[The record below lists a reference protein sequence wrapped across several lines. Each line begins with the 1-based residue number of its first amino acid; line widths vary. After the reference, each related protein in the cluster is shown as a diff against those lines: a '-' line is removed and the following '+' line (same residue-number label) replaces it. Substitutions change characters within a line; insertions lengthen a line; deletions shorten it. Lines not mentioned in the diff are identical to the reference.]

1 MVRQLLALL
10 TLFMLL
16 KLLYTAKPLTCMPL
30 YMYLYVCILL
40 EDEDVAHLIKRCEW
54 SE

>member
-16 KLLYTAKPLTCMPL
+16 KLLYTANPLTCMPL
-30 YMYLYVCILL
+30 YILL
-40 EDEDVAHLIKRCEW
+40 KDEDDEHLIKRCEW

>member
-10 TLFMLL
+10 TLSMLL
-16 KLLYTAKPLTCMPL
+16 KLLYTAIPLTCMPL
-30 YMYLYVCILL
+30 YILL
-40 EDEDVAHLIKRCEW
+40 EDEDDAQLIKRCEW

>member
-16 KLLYTAKPLTCMPL
+16 KLLYTVNT
-30 YMYLYVCILL
+30 
-40 EDEDVAHLIKRCEW
+40 EAHIPVYIFREG
-54 SE
+54 